1 MPKGIFCMAKNLTEV
16 AENMNFDQ
24 RKEFYHLTSYRGKVL
39 IFMIAFLYDLAT
51 LFFYFAAQKA
61 GLSITNRKT

>member
-1 MPKGIFCMAKNLTEV
+1 MAKNLTEV

-61 GLSITNRKT
+61 G